1 MDNILEQISKCV
13 EFGKIDELSPY
24 PPQMK
29 GEKGADEFTLQALE
43 EGHSAQDILD
53 KGLLNGM
60 NKVGV
65 KFKNNQIFVPNVL
78 MSARAMN
85 ASSKHLKPFFASGSI
100 KTKGTFIIG
109 TVFGDLHDIGKNI
122 VSMILEGNGYKVIDL
137 GIDVPTDKFI
147 KTLNEN
153 PDAIVGLSALLTT
166 TMTNMEQ
173 ITKEIKKVSPST
185 FIAIGG
191 APVTQDFSDK
201 IGSDRYFPGPQEL
214 VDFLNTSVL

>member
-1 MDNILEQISKCV
+1 MNNILEQISQCI

-24 PPQMK
+24 PPQKK
-29 GEKGADEFTLQALE
+29 GEKGADELTLQALN
-43 EGHSAQDILD
+43 EGYTAQDILD
-53 KGLLNGM
+53 KGLLDGM

-65 KFKNNQIFVPNVL
+65 KFKNNQIFVPQVL
-78 MSARAMN
+78 MSAKAMN
-85 ASSKHLKPFFASGSI
+85 ASTKHLKPFFASGSI

-122 VSMILEGNGYKVIDL
+122 VSMIMEGNGYKVIDL
-137 GIDVPTDKFI
+137 GIDVPTDRFV

-185 FIAIGG
+185 FVVIGG

-201 IGSDRYFPGPQEL
+201 IGSDKYFHGPQEL
-214 VDFLNTSVL
+214 VDFLNNR